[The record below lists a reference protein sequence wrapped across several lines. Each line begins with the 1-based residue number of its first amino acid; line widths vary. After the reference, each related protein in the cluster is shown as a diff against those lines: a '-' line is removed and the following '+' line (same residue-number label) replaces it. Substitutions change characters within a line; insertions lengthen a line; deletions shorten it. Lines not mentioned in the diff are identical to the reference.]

1 MLTEQSLFVAP
12 AEDDSMPDLKTKA
25 LAAGVLVAL
34 ATTSPATAG
43 KNEDAFANAGYNMCD
58 AKLLGA
64 VYNDKLIKRVISD
77 AGEKILEGYADVI
90 AGDLADARNQFSDS
104 VELCP
109 ADDYYSSADVAY
121 FARFWDID
129 SISEAKEKISTL
141 LISGDKADIDEA
153 IEMAK

>member
-1 MLTEQSLFVAP
+1 MSDLTT
-12 AEDDSMPDLKTKA
+12 KTF
-25 LAAGVLVAL
+25 AAGVLVAL
-34 ATTSPATAG
+34 AATASPALAG

-64 VYNDKLIKRVISD
+64 AYGDKLIKRVISD
-77 AGEKILEGYADVI
+77 AGEKILDGYPDVI
-90 AGDLADARNQFSDS
+90 AGDIADARNQFSGN

-109 ADDYYSSADVAY
+109 ADDFYSAGDIAY

-129 SISEAKEKISTL
+129 SVSEAKEKISSL
-141 LISGDKADIDEA
+141 LIDGAKADIDEA